1 MVVLRHISNLLC
13 TNISYSVIINTIICK
28 GGKDVAFSVK
38 PNITLDVLDRIDIR
52 VGTIKSVEDI
62 DKSDKSVK
70 LSVDFGDFMRT
81 ILVGMKGERD
91 NPKEIEGQQALFVV
105 NLAPKKMAG
114 EVSEGML
121 FDIGYA
127 DGIIPVLAQPE
138 KPVPNGTR
146 VG

>member
-1 MVVLRHISNLLC
+1 MEKINLIQKLNLFK
-13 TNISYSVIINTIICK
+13 TALI
-28 GGKDVAFSVK
+28 K
-38 PNITLDVLDRIDIR
+38 PSIEMDLLEKIDIR
-52 VGTIKSVEDI
+52 VGTIIQVDDIEKSN
-62 DKSDKSVK
+62 KLVK
-70 LSVDFGDFMRT
+70 LAVDFGDFTRT

-114 EVSEGML
+114 EISEGML